1 MYDDP
6 IVAEIRRLRDDY
18 ARQFDYDLDRI
29 CRDLKERQSRSK
41 RKLVRMP
48 ANRTAESVVD
58 RAENAG

>member
-58 RAENAG
+58 RNPN